1 METRANVS
9 KQGSSGGNYETTNQL
24 IGLLLINE
32 ECRRR
37 WVQEQQPSIES
48 FPSHYGLLLAAILE
62 RQGEKLTW
70 QYFADFMKARNIS
83 KIERQGQE
91 HQYNILAIAK
101 PNPADFDVFAKRMTG
116 EKMREEVSKAILP
129 LAQVAKSKDPSQV
142 RAVAEEMIAA
152 ADKAEVKAEP
162 NEDQQTITMLLHKRL
177 SLQAVY
183 DKAPPDVQSLT
194 RLLYTLN
201 PILPTPAHLLTALA
215 VSGAVLGKRIAIEN
229 FGRTYYTSIWLAH
242 LYLPLLWSSDVY

>member
-162 NEDQQTITMLLHKRL
+162 NEDQLNIVPT
-177 SLQAVY
+177 SLIAAG
-183 DKAPPDVQSLT
+183 D
-194 RLLYTLN
+194 
-201 PILPTPAHLLTALA
+201 
-215 VSGAVLGKRIAIEN
+215 RISSAERIRGQEL
-229 FGRTYYTSIWLAH
+229 RA
-242 LYLPLLWSSDVY
+242 LLWVLFPPSSQGGVDSMSGSRKLATEDRSW